1 MFHSPGGQKG
11 CNDNDQG
18 HYTHYLQEAKPEFP
32 GNRLRD
38 VFALI
43 FHYAK
48 IHYFRLRVKC

>member
-32 GNRLRD
+32 GNRLEM
-38 VFALI
+38 FSPLFSITQKYIISA
-43 FHYAK
+43 
-48 IHYFRLRVKC
+48 